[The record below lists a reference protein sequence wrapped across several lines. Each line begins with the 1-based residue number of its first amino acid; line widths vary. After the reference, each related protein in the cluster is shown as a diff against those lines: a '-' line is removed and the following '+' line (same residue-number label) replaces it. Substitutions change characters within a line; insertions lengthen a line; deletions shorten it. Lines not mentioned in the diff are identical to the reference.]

1 MSCEFCVQIY
11 THHCCTSDAYVHIFT
26 FGTRDNTLQ
35 HAATQFKTPQQN
47 TATHCNI
54 LHQVNPEPSFGGGIV
69 RLQHALQ
76 HATYCNTL
84 QRTAAHYNLVGL
96 PPHIKKSKKQI
107 IWRNYHNLADPR
119 MFRDQQSPVSKPYL
133 WIPQFGGTITVG
145 SATCFYA
152 TRWGFP
158 HTEIGRSFPQAE
170 KKGFGGTITI
180 GSATGFYVRQGWCCL
195 HAERKKE
202 RIWRNYHNFAGSHDV

>member
-1 MSCEFCVQIY
+1 
-11 THHCCTSDAYVHIFT
+11 
-26 FGTRDNTLQ
+26 
-35 HAATQFKTPQQN
+35 
-47 TATHCNI
+47 
-54 LHQVNPEPSFGGGIV
+54 
-69 RLQHALQ
+69 
-76 HATYCNTL
+76 
-84 QRTAAHYNLVGL
+84 
-96 PPHIKKSKKQI
+96 
-107 IWRNYHNLADPR
+107 

-202 RIWRNYHNFAGSHDV
+202 RKKEFGGIITISRDPTMFSDEKSPVFEQKSHVSGKATIWRDYHNLAGSQDAQLEQS